1 LGRGPLLLSYIIRRL
16 LSLIPTLLGVSI
28 IVFLFLR
35 MIPGD
40 PALAL
45 AGEHAS
51 EENVERIREEFGLNK
66 PLHEQ
71 YFTYVGKVLR
81 GDLGRSILSRRPISE
96 ELKTRFPATIELSI
110 CALIV
115 ALVVGLPAG
124 IISATKRNS
133 IFDNIAMVGSLLGI
147 SMPIFWLGLMLNWF
161 FAVQLGWLP
170 SVTRLDANIELQR
183 ITNLLIVDSILTGNA
198 EALLNA
204 VQHLILP
211 AVALGTIPMAIIARM
226 TRSAMLEVLEQDYV
240 RTARA
245 KGLRERAVIIR
256 HALGNAL
263 LPVIT
268 IVGLQVGVLLSG
280 AVLTETIFAWPGI
293 GRWLYLS
300 ILSRDYP
307 IVQGMALFITILF
320 LIVNLLVDI
329 SYAMVDPRIRY
340 E

>member
-1 LGRGPLLLSYIIRRL
+1 MTSYIIRRL
-16 LSLIPTLLGVSI
+16 LSLIPTLFGVSI

-45 AGEHAS
+45 AGEHAT
-51 EENVERIREEFGLNK
+51 EGNVERIREEFGLNK
-66 PLHEQ
+66 PLPEQ
-71 YFTYVGKVLR
+71 YLTYMGKVLR
-81 GDLGRSILSRRPISE
+81 GDLGRSILSRRPIADE
-96 ELKTRFPATIELSI
+96 VRVRFPATLELSM

-115 ALVVGLPAG
+115 ALVIGLPAG

-133 IFDNIAMVGSLLGI
+133 PIDNIAMVGSLLGI

-161 FAVQLGWLP
+161 FAVRLGWLP
-170 SVTRLDANIELQR
+170 SVTRLDASIDLQR
-183 ITNLLIVDSILTGNA
+183 ITNLIIVDSILTGNA
-198 EALLNA
+198 EALLNGIK
-204 VQHLILP
+204 HLILP
-211 AVALGTIPMAIIARM
+211 AIALGTIPMAIVARM

-245 KGLRERAVIIR
+245 KGLAERVVTLR
-256 HALGNAL
+256 HALKNAL
-263 LPVIT
+263 LPIIT
-268 IVGLQVGVLLSG
+268 ILGLQVGVLLSG

-307 IVQGMALFITILF
+307 IVQGMALFITVLF
-320 LIVNLLVDI
+320 LVVNLLVDL
-329 SYAMVDPRIRY
+329 SYALVDPRIRY
-340 E
+340 D

>member
-1 LGRGPLLLSYIIRRL
+1 VGRGQLLLSYIIRRV

-45 AGEHAS
+45 AGEHATDA
-51 EENVERIREEFGLNK
+51 NLERIREEFGLNK

-71 YFTYVGKVLR
+71 YLTYMGKVLR
-81 GDLGRSILSRRPISE
+81 GDLGRSVLSRRPISE

-170 SVTRLDANIELQR
+170 SVTRLDSGIELQR
-183 ITNLLIVDSILTGNA
+183 ITNLLVVDSILTGNA

-204 VQHLILP
+204 IQHLILP

-245 KGLRERAVIIR
+245 KGLIERVVIVR
-256 HALGNAL
+256 HALRNAL

-340 E
+340 Q

>member
-1 LGRGPLLLSYIIRRL
+1 MTSYVIRRL

-45 AGEHAS
+45 AGEHAT
-51 EENVERIREEFGLNK
+51 EANVERIREQFGLNK

-71 YFTYVGKVLR
+71 YFTYMGKVLR
-81 GDLGRSILSRRPISE
+81 GDLGRSILSRRPIMDE
-96 ELKTRFPATIELSI
+96 IRVRFPATIELSV
-110 CALIV
+110 CALTV
-115 ALVVGLPAG
+115 ALVVGVPAG

-133 IFDNIAMVGSLLGI
+133 IFDNVAMIGSLLGI

-170 SVTRLDANIELQR
+170 SVTRLDAGVELQR
-183 ITNLLIVDSILTGNA
+183 ITNLLIIDSLLTGNA

-211 AVALGTIPMAIIARM
+211 SVALGTIPMAIIARM

-245 KGLRERAVIIR
+245 KGLRERVVIIR
-256 HALGNAL
+256 HALKNAL

-307 IVQGMALFITILF
+307 IIQGMALFVTILF
-320 LIVNLLVDI
+320 LVMNLLVDV
-329 SYAMVDPRIRY
+329 SYAIVDPRIRY
-340 E
+340 G

>member
-1 LGRGPLLLSYIIRRL
+1 MVSYIIRRL

-45 AGEHAS
+45 AGEHAT
-51 EENVERIREEFGLNK
+51 EANVQRIREEFGLNK

-71 YFTYVGKVLR
+71 YFTYMGKVLR
-81 GDLGRSILSRRPISE
+81 GDLGTSVLSRRPISDE
-96 ELKTRFPATIELSI
+96 VRARFPATIELSV
-110 CALIV
+110 CALTV
-115 ALVVGLPAG
+115 ALIVGLPAG

-133 IFDNIAMVGSLLGI
+133 IFDNIAMVGSLMGI

-161 FAVQLGWLP
+161 FAVRLGWLP
-170 SVTRLDANIELQR
+170 SVTRLDSGIELQR
-183 ITNLLIVDSILTGNA
+183 ITNLLIVDSILTANP
-198 EALLNA
+198 EALINA
-204 VQHLILP
+204 VKHLILP

-226 TRSAMLEVLEQDYV
+226 TRSAMLEVLEQDYM
-240 RTARA
+240 RTARS
-245 KGLRERAVIIR
+245 KGLVERVVIVR
-256 HALGNAL
+256 HALKNAL

-268 IVGLQVGVLLSG
+268 ILGLQVGVLLSG

-307 IVQGMALFITILF
+307 IVQGMALFITVIF
-320 LIVNLLVDI
+320 LIVNLLVDL
-329 SYAMVDPRIRY
+329 SYAVVDPRIRY

>member
-1 LGRGPLLLSYIIRRL
+1 MTSYIIRRV

-45 AGEHAS
+45 AGEHAT
-51 EENVERIREEFGLNK
+51 EANVERIREEFGLNK
-66 PLHEQ
+66 PLPAQ
-71 YFTYVGKVLR
+71 YILYMGKVLR
-81 GDLGRSILSRRPISE
+81 GDLGRSILSRRPISDE
-96 ELKTRFPATIELSI
+96 ITARFPATIELSF
-110 CALIV
+110 CAMVV
-115 ALVVGLPAG
+115 ALMVGLPAG
-124 IISATKRNS
+124 IVSATKRNS
-133 IFDNIAMVGSLLGI
+133 LFDNAAMVGSLLGI
-147 SMPIFWLGLMLNWF
+147 SMPIFWLGLMLNWM

-170 SVTRLDANIELQR
+170 SVTRLDSNIELQR
-183 ITNLLIVDSILTGNA
+183 ITNLIIVDSILTGNA
-198 EALLNA
+198 AALLNGMK
-204 VQHLILP
+204 HLVLP

-245 KGLRERAVIIR
+245 KGLSERVVTLR
-256 HALGNAL
+256 HALANAL

-268 IVGLQVGVLLSG
+268 ILGLQVGVLLSG

-307 IVQGMALFITILF
+307 IVQGMALFITLIF
-320 LIVNLLVDI
+320 LVVNLLVDV
-329 SYAMVDPRIRY
+329 SYALVDPRIRY
-340 E
+340 G

>member
-1 LGRGPLLLSYIIRRL
+1 MTSYIIRRL
-16 LSLIPTLLGVSI
+16 LSLIPTLFGVSI

-45 AGEHAS
+45 AGEHATDA
-51 EENVERIREEFGLNK
+51 NVERIREEFGLNK
-66 PLHEQ
+66 PLPEQ
-71 YFTYVGKVLR
+71 YITYMGKVLR
-81 GDLGRSILSRRPISE
+81 GDLGRSILSRRPISDE
-96 ELKTRFPATIELSI
+96 IRVRFPATLELSI

-133 IFDNIAMVGSLLGI
+133 RIDNIAMVGSLLGI

-161 FAVQLGWLP
+161 FAVRLGWLP
-170 SVTRLDANIELQR
+170 SVTRLDSGIELQR
-183 ITNLLIVDSILTGNA
+183 ITNLIIVDSILTGNA
-198 EALLNA
+198 EALING
-204 VQHLILP
+204 VKHLVLP

-245 KGLRERAVIIR
+245 KGLAERVVTFK
-256 HALGNAL
+256 HALKNAM

-268 IVGLQVGVLLSG
+268 ILGLQVGVLLSG

-307 IVQGMALFITILF
+307 IVQGMALFITSLF
-320 LIVNLLVDI
+320 LVVNLLVDL
-329 SYAMVDPRIRY
+329 SYALVDPRIRY
-340 E
+340 R

>member
-1 LGRGPLLLSYIIRRL
+1 LTSYVIRRL
-16 LSLIPTLLGVSI
+16 LSLISTLLGVSI

-51 EENVERIREEFGLNK
+51 EANVERVREEFGLNK
-66 PLHEQ
+66 PLHQQ
-71 YFTYVGKVLR
+71 YFPYMSKVLR
-81 GDLGRSILSRRPISE
+81 GALGRSILSKRPISDE
-96 ELKTRFPATIELSI
+96 IRVRFPATIELSI
-110 CALIV
+110 CALAV
-115 ALVVGLPAG
+115 ALVVGVPAG
-124 IISATKRNS
+124 MISATRRNS
-133 IFDNIAMVGSLLGI
+133 IFDNVAMVGSLLGI
-147 SMPIFWLGLMLNWF
+147 SMPIFWLGLMLNWL

-170 SVTRLDANIELQR
+170 SVTRLDAAIELQR
-183 ITNLLIVDSILTGNA
+183 ITNLLILDSLLTGNA

-211 AVALGTIPMAIIARM
+211 AIALGTIPMAIIARM

-245 KGLRERAVIIR
+245 KGLKERVVITR
-256 HALGNAL
+256 HALKNAL

-307 IVQGMALFITILF
+307 IVQGMALFITVLF
-320 LIVNLLVDI
+320 LLVNLLVDV
-329 SYAMVDPRIRY
+329 SYALVDPRIRY

>member
-1 LGRGPLLLSYIIRRL
+1 MTSYIIRRL
-16 LSLIPTLLGVSI
+16 LSLIPTLFGVSI
-28 IVFLFLR
+28 LVFLFLR

-45 AGEHAS
+45 AGEHAT
-51 EENVERIREEFGLNK
+51 EANVERIREEFGLNK
-66 PLHEQ
+66 PLPEQ
-71 YFTYVGKVLR
+71 YLTYMAKILR
-81 GDLGRSILSRRPISE
+81 GDLGRSILSRRPITDE
-96 ELKTRFPATIELSI
+96 IRARFPATLELSA
-110 CALIV
+110 CALFV

-133 IFDNIAMVGSLLGI
+133 IFDNTAMIGSLLGI

-161 FAVQLGWLP
+161 FAVRLGWLP
-170 SVTRLDANIELQR
+170 SVTRLDSAIELQR
-183 ITNLLIVDSILTGNA
+183 ITNLIIVDSILTGNA
-198 EALLNA
+198 EALLNGIK
-204 VQHLILP
+204 HLILP

-226 TRSAMLEVLEQDYV
+226 TRSAMLEVLEQDYI

-245 KGLRERAVIIR
+245 KGLVERVVTVR
-256 HALGNAL
+256 HALKNAM

-268 IVGLQVGVLLSG
+268 ILGLQVGVLLSG

-307 IVQGMALFITILF
+307 IVQGMALFITFLF
-320 LIVNLLVDI
+320 LIVNLLVDV
-329 SYAMVDPRIRY
+329 SYALVDPRIRY

>member
-1 LGRGPLLLSYIIRRL
+1 LLSYIIRRV

-45 AGEHAS
+45 AGEHATDA
-51 EENVERIREEFGLNK
+51 NLERIREEFGLNK

-71 YFTYVGKVLR
+71 YLTYMGKVLR
-81 GDLGRSILSRRPISE
+81 GDLGRSVLSRRPISE

-170 SVTRLDANIELQR
+170 SVTRLDSGIELQR
-183 ITNLLIVDSILTGNA
+183 ITNLLVVDSILTGNA

-204 VQHLILP
+204 IQHLILP

-245 KGLRERAVIIR
+245 KGLIERVVIVR
-256 HALGNAL
+256 HALRNAL

-340 E
+340 Q

>member
-1 LGRGPLLLSYIIRRL
+1 MTSYIIRRL
-16 LSLIPTLLGVSI
+16 LSLIPTLFGVSI

-45 AGEHAS
+45 AGEHAT
-51 EENVERIREEFGLNK
+51 EANVERIREEFGLNK
-66 PLHEQ
+66 PLPEQ
-71 YFTYVGKVLR
+71 YITYMAKVLR
-81 GDLGRSILSRRPISE
+81 GDLGRSILSRRPITDE
-96 ELKTRFPATIELSI
+96 IRARFPATIELSL

-115 ALVVGLPAG
+115 ALIVGLPAG

-161 FAVQLGWLP
+161 FAVRLGWLP
-170 SVTRLDANIELQR
+170 SVTRLSSAIELQR
-183 ITNLLIVDSILTGNA
+183 ITNLIIVDSILTGNA
-198 EALLNA
+198 QALLNGI
-204 VQHLILP
+204 QHLILP

-226 TRSAMLEVLEQDYV
+226 TRSAMLEVLEQDYI

-245 KGLRERAVIIR
+245 KGLVERVVTTR
-256 HALGNAL
+256 HALKNAL

-268 IVGLQVGVLLSG
+268 VLGLQVGVLLSG

-307 IVQGMALFITILF
+307 IVQGMALFITVLF
-320 LIVNLLVDI
+320 LVVNLLVDV
-329 SYAMVDPRIRY
+329 SYALVDPRIRY

>member
-1 LGRGPLLLSYIIRRL
+1 LTSYVIRRV

-45 AGEHAS
+45 TGEHAT
-51 EENVERIREEFGLNK
+51 EANVERIREEFGLNK

-71 YFTYVGKVLR
+71 YLTYMGKVLR
-81 GDLGRSILSRRPISE
+81 GDLGRSILSRRPIMDE
-96 ELKTRFPATIELSI
+96 IRVRFPATIELSV
-110 CALIV
+110 CALTV
-115 ALVVGLPAG
+115 ALVVGVPAG
-124 IISATKRNS
+124 IISATRRNS

-170 SVTRLDANIELQR
+170 SVTRLDAGIELQR

-204 VQHLILP
+204 IQHLILP
-211 AVALGTIPMAIIARM
+211 AIALGTIPMAIIARM

-245 KGLRERAVIIR
+245 KGLRERVVIVR
-256 HALGNAL
+256 HALNNAL

-307 IVQGMALFITILF
+307 IVQGMALFITVLF
-320 LIVNLLVDI
+320 LVVNLLVDI
-329 SYAMVDPRIRY
+329 SYALVDPRIRY

>member
-1 LGRGPLLLSYIIRRL
+1 MTSYIIRRL

-45 AGEHAS
+45 AGEHAT
-51 EENVERIREEFGLNK
+51 EANVERIREQFGLNK

-71 YFTYVGKVLR
+71 YFTYMGKVLR
-81 GDLGRSILSRRPISE
+81 GDLGRSILSRRPIMDE
-96 ELKTRFPATIELSI
+96 IRVRFPATIELSV
-110 CALIV
+110 CALTV
-115 ALVVGLPAG
+115 ALVVGVPAG

-133 IFDNIAMVGSLLGI
+133 IFDNIAMIGSLLGI

-170 SVTRLDANIELQR
+170 SVTRLDAGIELQR
-183 ITNLLIVDSILTGNA
+183 ITNLLIIDSLLTGNA

-211 AVALGTIPMAIIARM
+211 SVALGTIPMAIIARM

-245 KGLRERAVIIR
+245 KGLRERVVIIR
-256 HALGNAL
+256 HALKNAL

-307 IVQGMALFITILF
+307 IIQGMALFVTILF
-320 LIVNLLVDI
+320 LVMNLLVDV

-340 E
+340 G

>member
-1 LGRGPLLLSYIIRRL
+1 MTSYIIRRL
-16 LSLIPTLLGVSI
+16 LSLIPTLFGVSI

-45 AGEHAS
+45 AGEHAT
-51 EENVERIREEFGLNK
+51 EANVERIREEFGLNK
-66 PLHEQ
+66 PLYEQ
-71 YFTYVGKVLR
+71 YLTYVGKVLR
-81 GDLGRSILSRRPISE
+81 GDLGRSILSRRPIADE
-96 ELKTRFPATIELSI
+96 VRVRFPATLELSM

-115 ALVVGLPAG
+115 ALVIGLPAG

-133 IFDNIAMVGSLLGI
+133 PIDNIAMVGSLLGI

-161 FAVQLGWLP
+161 FAVRLGWLP
-170 SVTRLDANIELQR
+170 SVTRLDASIDIQR
-183 ITNLLIVDSILTGNA
+183 ITNLIIVDSILTGNA
-198 EALLNA
+198 EALLNGIK
-204 VQHLILP
+204 HLILP
-211 AVALGTIPMAIIARM
+211 AIALGTIPMAIIARM

-245 KGLRERAVIIR
+245 KGLAERVVTLR
-256 HALGNAL
+256 HALKNAL
-263 LPVIT
+263 LPIIT
-268 IVGLQVGVLLSG
+268 ILGLQVGVLLSG

-307 IVQGMALFITILF
+307 IVQGMALFITVLF
-320 LIVNLLVDI
+320 LVVNLLVDL
-329 SYAMVDPRIRY
+329 SYALVDPRIRY
-340 E
+340 D

>member
-1 LGRGPLLLSYIIRRL
+1 MTNYIIRRL
-16 LSLIPTLLGVSI
+16 LSLIPTLFGVSI

-45 AGEHAS
+45 GGEHAT
-51 EENVERIREEFGLNK
+51 EATVERIREEFGLNK
-66 PLHEQ
+66 SLPEQ
-71 YFTYVGKVLR
+71 YITYMGKVLR
-81 GDLGRSILSRRPISE
+81 GDLGRSILSKRPIADE
-96 ELKTRFPATIELSI
+96 IRARFPATLELSV

-124 IISATKRNS
+124 IISATKRNTP
-133 IFDNIAMVGSLLGI
+133 IDNIAMVGSLLGI

-170 SVTRLDANIELQR
+170 SVTRLDASIDLQR
-183 ITNLLIVDSILTGNA
+183 ITNLIIVDSILTGNA
-198 EALLNA
+198 EALLNGIK
-204 VQHLILP
+204 HLILP
-211 AVALGTIPMAIIARM
+211 SIALSTISMAIIARM
-226 TRSAMLEVLEQDYV
+226 TRSAMLEVLEQDYI

-245 KGLRERAVIIR
+245 KGLIERVVTVR
-256 HALGNAL
+256 HALKNAL

-268 IVGLQVGVLLSG
+268 VLGLQVGVLLSG

-307 IVQGMALFITILF
+307 IVQGMALFITTLF
-320 LIVNLLVDI
+320 LVVNLLVDV
-329 SYAMVDPRIRY
+329 SYALVDPRIRY

>member
-1 LGRGPLLLSYIIRRL
+1 MTSYIIRRL

-51 EENVERIREEFGLNK
+51 EDTLQRVREEFGLNK
-66 PLHEQ
+66 PLHAQ
-71 YFTYVGKVLR
+71 YLLYMSKVVR
-81 GDLGRSILSRRPISE
+81 GDLGKSILSKRAISDE
-96 ELKTRFPATIELSI
+96 VLARFPATLELSF
-110 CALIV
+110 CALAI

-133 IFDNIAMVGSLLGI
+133 MFDNLAMIGSLLGI

-170 SVTRLDANIELQR
+170 SVTRLDAGIQLQR
-183 ITNLLIVDSILTGNA
+183 ITNLLVIDSILTANP
-198 EALLNA
+198 EALVNSIK
-204 VQHLILP
+204 HLILP
-211 AVALGTIPMAIIARM
+211 SVALATIPMAIIARM
-226 TRSAMLEVLEQDYV
+226 TRSAMLEVLGQDYV

-245 KGLRERAVIIR
+245 KGLVERVVIVR
-256 HALGNAL
+256 HALQNAL

-268 IVGLQVGVLLSG
+268 ILGLQVGLLLSG

-307 IVQGMALFITILF
+307 IVQGMALLITVVF
-320 LIVNLLVDI
+320 LVVNLLVDL
-329 SYAMVDPRIRY
+329 SYALVDPRIRY
-340 E
+340 Q

>member
-1 LGRGPLLLSYIIRRL
+1 MTNYVIRRL
-16 LSLIPTLLGVSI
+16 LSLIPTLFGVSI

-45 AGEHAS
+45 GGEHAT
-51 EENVERIREEFGLNK
+51 EATVERIREEFGLNK
-66 PLHEQ
+66 PLPQQ
-71 YFTYVGKVLR
+71 YITYMGKVLR
-81 GDLGRSILSRRPISE
+81 GDLGRSILSKRPIADE
-96 ELKTRFPATIELSI
+96 IRVRFPATFELSM

-124 IISATKRNS
+124 IISATKRNTP
-133 IFDNIAMVGSLLGI
+133 IDNIAMVGSLLGI

-161 FAVQLGWLP
+161 FAVELGWLP
-170 SVTRLDANIELQR
+170 SVTRLDASIDLQR
-183 ITNLLIVDSILTGNA
+183 ITNLIIVDSILTGNA
-198 EALLNA
+198 EALLNGIK
-204 VQHLILP
+204 HLILP
-211 AVALGTIPMAIIARM
+211 SVALSTISMAIIARM
-226 TRSAMLEVLEQDYV
+226 TRSAMLEVLEQDYI

-245 KGLRERAVIIR
+245 KGLIERVVTVR
-256 HALGNAL
+256 HALKNAL

-268 IVGLQVGVLLSG
+268 VLGLQVGVLLSG

-307 IVQGMALFITILF
+307 IVQGMALFITALF
-320 LIVNLLVDI
+320 LVVNLLVDV
-329 SYAMVDPRIRY
+329 SYALVDPRIRY

>member
-1 LGRGPLLLSYIIRRL
+1 MTSYIIRRL
-16 LSLIPTLLGVSI
+16 LSLIPTLFGVSI

-45 AGEHAS
+45 AGEHATDA
-51 EENVERIREEFGLNK
+51 NVERIREEFGLNK
-66 PLHEQ
+66 PLPEQ
-71 YFTYVGKVLR
+71 YITYMGKVLR
-81 GDLGRSILSRRPISE
+81 GDLGRSILSRRPITDE
-96 ELKTRFPATIELSI
+96 IRVRFPATLELSL

-133 IFDNIAMVGSLLGI
+133 RIDNIAMVGSLLGI

-161 FAVQLGWLP
+161 FAVRLGWLP
-170 SVTRLDANIELQR
+170 SVTRLDSSIDLQR
-183 ITNLLIVDSILTGNA
+183 ITNLIIVDSILTGNA
-198 EALLNA
+198 EALLNGIK
-204 VQHLILP
+204 HLILP

-245 KGLRERAVIIR
+245 KGLAERVVTFK
-256 HALGNAL
+256 HALKNAM

-268 IVGLQVGVLLSG
+268 VLGLQVGVLLSG

-307 IVQGMALFITILF
+307 IVQGMALFITSLF
-320 LIVNLLVDI
+320 LVVNLLVDL
-329 SYAMVDPRIRY
+329 SYALVDPRIRY
-340 E
+340 G

>member
-1 LGRGPLLLSYIIRRL
+1 MTNYIIRRL
-16 LSLIPTLLGVSI
+16 LSLIPTLFGVSI

-45 AGEHAS
+45 GGEHAT
-51 EENVERIREEFGLNK
+51 EATVERIREEFGLNK
-66 PLHEQ
+66 PLPQQ
-71 YFTYVGKVLR
+71 YITYMGKVLR
-81 GDLGRSILSRRPISE
+81 GDLGRSILSRRPIADE
-96 ELKTRFPATIELSI
+96 IRARFPATFELSV

-133 IFDNIAMVGSLLGI
+133 PIDNIAMVGSLLGI

-161 FAVQLGWLP
+161 FAVELGWLP
-170 SVTRLDANIELQR
+170 SVTRLDASIDLQR
-183 ITNLLIVDSILTGNA
+183 ITNLIIVDSILTGNA
-198 EALLNA
+198 EALLNGIK
-204 VQHLILP
+204 HLILP
-211 AVALGTIPMAIIARM
+211 SVALSTISMAIIARM
-226 TRSAMLEVLEQDYV
+226 TRSAMLEVLEQDYI

-245 KGLRERAVIIR
+245 KGLIERVVTVR
-256 HALGNAL
+256 HALKNAL

-268 IVGLQVGVLLSG
+268 VLGLQVGVLLSG

-307 IVQGMALFITILF
+307 IVQGMALFITALF
-320 LIVNLLVDI
+320 LVVNLLVDV
-329 SYAMVDPRIRY
+329 SYALVDPRIRY

>member
-1 LGRGPLLLSYIIRRL
+1 LTSYIIRRV

-45 AGEHAS
+45 GGEHAT
-51 EENVERIREEFGLNK
+51 EKTVERIREEFGLNK

-71 YFTYVGKVLR
+71 YVTYMSKVLR
-81 GDLGRSILSRRPISE
+81 GDLGRSILSKRPIADE
-96 ELKTRFPATIELSI
+96 IRVRFPATVELSV
-110 CALIV
+110 CALAV
-115 ALVVGLPAG
+115 ALIVGLPAG
-124 IISATKRNS
+124 IISATKRNT
-133 IFDNIAMVGSLLGI
+133 IFDNVAMVGSLLGI

-170 SVTRLDANIELQR
+170 SVTRLDAGIELQR

-204 VQHLILP
+204 IQHLILP
-211 AVALGTIPMAIIARM
+211 AIALGTIPMAIIARM

-245 KGLRERAVIIR
+245 KGLVERVVIIK
-256 HALGNAL
+256 HALKNAL
-263 LPVIT
+263 LPIIT
-268 IVGLQVGVLLSG
+268 IIGLQVGVLLSG

-307 IVQGMALFITILF
+307 IVQGMALFITVLF
-320 LIVNLLVDI
+320 LLVNLLVDI

-340 E
+340 G

>member
-1 LGRGPLLLSYIIRRL
+1 LTSYIIRRV

-45 AGEHAS
+45 TGEHAT
-51 EENVERIREEFGLNK
+51 EANVERIREEFGLNK

-71 YFTYVGKVLR
+71 YLTYMGKVLR
-81 GDLGRSILSRRPISE
+81 GDLGRSILSRRPIMDE
-96 ELKTRFPATIELSI
+96 IRVRFPATIELSV
-110 CALIV
+110 CALTV
-115 ALVVGLPAG
+115 ALVVGVPAG
-124 IISATKRNS
+124 IISATRRNS
-133 IFDNIAMVGSLLGI
+133 IFDNVAMVGSLLGI

-170 SVTRLDANIELQR
+170 SVTRLDAGIELQR

-204 VQHLILP
+204 IQHLILP
-211 AVALGTIPMAIIARM
+211 AIALGTIPMAIIARM
-226 TRSAMLEVLEQDYV
+226 TRSAMLEVLEQDYM

-245 KGLRERAVIIR
+245 KGLVERVVIMR
-256 HALGNAL
+256 HALKNAL

-307 IVQGMALFITILF
+307 IIQGMALFVTILF
-320 LIVNLLVDI
+320 LVVNLLVDV
-329 SYAMVDPRIRY
+329 SYALVDPRIRY
-340 E
+340 G

>member
-1 LGRGPLLLSYIIRRL
+1 MASYIIRRL

-45 AGEHAS
+45 AGEHATDA
-51 EENVERIREEFGLNK
+51 NVERIREEFGLNK

-71 YFTYVGKVLR
+71 YLTYMGKVLR
-81 GDLGRSILSRRPISE
+81 GDLGRSVFNKRYVSD
-96 ELKTRFPATIELSI
+96 ELRARFPATLELSV
-110 CALIV
+110 CALMVAMIV
-115 ALVVGLPAG
+115 GVPAG

-133 IFDNIAMVGSLLGI
+133 IFDNAAMVGSLLGI

-161 FAVQLGWLP
+161 FAVRLGWLP
-170 SVTRLDANIELQR
+170 SVTRLDSGIELQR
-183 ITNLLIVDSILTGNA
+183 ITNLIIVDSILTGNA
-198 EALLNA
+198 HALINGIK
-204 VQHLILP
+204 HLILP

-245 KGLRERAVIIR
+245 KGLAERVVTMR
-256 HALGNAL
+256 HALKNAL

-268 IVGLQVGVLLSG
+268 ILGLQVGLLLSG

-300 ILSRDYP
+300 ILARDYP
-307 IVQGMALFITILF
+307 IVQGMALFIAMLF
-320 LIVNLLVDI
+320 LLVNLLVDL
-329 SYAMVDPRIRY
+329 SYALVDPRIRY
-340 E
+340 Q

>member
-1 LGRGPLLLSYIIRRL
+1 MTSYIIRRL
-16 LSLIPTLLGVSI
+16 LSLIPTLFGVSI

-45 AGEHAS
+45 AGEHAT
-51 EENVERIREEFGLNK
+51 EANVERIREEFGLNK

-71 YFTYVGKVLR
+71 YLTYMGKVLR
-81 GDLGRSILSRRPISE
+81 GDLGRSILSRRPIMDE
-96 ELKTRFPATIELSI
+96 IRVRFPATLELSI

-115 ALVVGLPAG
+115 ALVIGLPAG
-124 IISATKRNS
+124 VISATKRNS
-133 IFDNIAMVGSLLGI
+133 PIDNIAMVGSLLGI

-161 FAVQLGWLP
+161 FAVRLGWLP
-170 SVTRLDANIELQR
+170 SVTRLDASIDLQR
-183 ITNLLIVDSILTGNA
+183 ITNLIIVDSILTGNA
-198 EALLNA
+198 EALLNGIK
-204 VQHLILP
+204 HLILP
-211 AVALGTIPMAIIARM
+211 AIALGTIPMAIVARM

-245 KGLRERAVIIR
+245 KGLAERVVTLR
-256 HALGNAL
+256 HALKNAL
-263 LPVIT
+263 LPIIT
-268 IVGLQVGVLLSG
+268 ILGLQVGVLLSG

-307 IVQGMALFITILF
+307 IVQGMALFITVLF
-320 LIVNLLVDI
+320 LVVNLLVDL
-329 SYAMVDPRIRY
+329 SYALVDPRIRY
-340 E
+340 D

>member
-170 SVTRLDANIELQR
+170 SVTRLDSGIELQR
-183 ITNLLIVDSILTGNA
+183 ITNLLIIDSILTGNA

>member
-1 LGRGPLLLSYIIRRL
+1 MTSYIIRRL

-45 AGEHAS
+45 AGEHATDA
-51 EENVERIREEFGLNK
+51 NVERIREEFGLNK
-66 PLHEQ
+66 PLYEQ
-71 YFTYVGKVLR
+71 YLTYMGKVLR
-81 GDLGRSILSRRPISE
+81 GDLGRSVFNKRYVTD
-96 ELKTRFPATIELSI
+96 ELRARFPATLELSV

-115 ALVVGLPAG
+115 AMIVGLPAG

-133 IFDNIAMVGSLLGI
+133 IFDNAAMVGSLLGI

-161 FAVQLGWLP
+161 FAVRLGWLP
-170 SVTRLDANIELQR
+170 SVTRLDSSIELHR
-183 ITNLLIVDSILTGNA
+183 ITNLIIVDSLLTGNA
-198 EALLNA
+198 EALLNGIK
-204 VQHLILP
+204 HLILP
-211 AVALGTIPMAIIARM
+211 SVALGTIPMAIIARM

-245 KGLRERAVIIR
+245 KGLAERVVTFK
-256 HALGNAL
+256 HALKNAM

-268 IVGLQVGVLLSG
+268 ILGLQVGLLLSG

-300 ILSRDYP
+300 ILARDYP
-307 IVQGMALFITILF
+307 IVQGMALFITFLF
-320 LIVNLLVDI
+320 LMVNLLVDL
-329 SYAMVDPRIRY
+329 SYALVDPRIRY
-340 E
+340 G

>member
-1 LGRGPLLLSYIIRRL
+1 MTSYIIRRL

-45 AGEHAS
+45 AGEHATDA
-51 EENVERIREEFGLNK
+51 NVERIREEFGLNK
-66 PLHEQ
+66 PLYEQ
-71 YFTYVGKVLR
+71 YLTYMGKVLR
-81 GDLGRSILSRRPISE
+81 GDLGRSVFNKRYVTD
-96 ELKTRFPATIELSI
+96 ELLARFPATLELSA
-110 CALIV
+110 CALMV
-115 ALVVGLPAG
+115 AMIVGLPAG

-133 IFDNIAMVGSLLGI
+133 IFDNAAMVGSLLGI

-161 FAVQLGWLP
+161 FAVRLGWLP
-170 SVTRLDANIELQR
+170 SVTRLDSSIELHR
-183 ITNLLIVDSILTGNA
+183 ITNLIIVDSLLTGNA
-198 EALLNA
+198 EALLNGIK
-204 VQHLILP
+204 HLILP
-211 AVALGTIPMAIIARM
+211 SVALGTIPMAIIARM

-245 KGLRERAVIIR
+245 KGLAERVVTFK
-256 HALGNAL
+256 HALKNAM

-268 IVGLQVGVLLSG
+268 ILGLQVGLLLSG

-300 ILSRDYP
+300 ILARDYP
-307 IVQGMALFITILF
+307 IVQGMALFITFLF
-320 LIVNLLVDI
+320 LMVNLLVDL
-329 SYAMVDPRIRY
+329 SYALVDPRIRY
-340 E
+340 G

>member
-1 LGRGPLLLSYIIRRL
+1 MTSYIIRRL

-45 AGEHAS
+45 AGEHAT
-51 EENVERIREEFGLNK
+51 EETVERFRREFGLDK

-71 YFTYVGKVLR
+71 YITYMGKILR
-81 GDLGRSILSRRPISE
+81 GDLGRSILSRRPITDE
-96 ELKTRFPATIELSI
+96 IRVRFPATFELSV
-110 CALIV
+110 CALFV
-115 ALVVGLPAG
+115 ALIVGLPAG

-133 IFDNIAMVGSLLGI
+133 PIDNMAMVGSLLGI
-147 SMPIFWLGLMLNWF
+147 SMPIFWLGLMLNWV

-170 SVTRLDANIELQR
+170 SVTRLDSNIELQR
-183 ITNLLIVDSILTGNA
+183 ITNLIIVDSILTGNA
-198 EALLNA
+198 EALLNGI
-204 VQHLILP
+204 QHLILP
-211 AVALGTIPMAIIARM
+211 AIALGTIPMAIIARM
-226 TRSAMLEVLEQDYV
+226 TRSAMLEVLEQDYI

-245 KGLRERAVIIR
+245 KGLIERVVTVR
-256 HALGNAL
+256 HALRNAL

-268 IVGLQVGVLLSG
+268 ILGLQVGVLLSG

-307 IVQGMALFITILF
+307 IVQGMALFITTLF
-320 LIVNLLVDI
+320 LVVNLLVDI
-329 SYAMVDPRIRY
+329 SYALVDPRIRY

>member
-1 LGRGPLLLSYIIRRL
+1 MTSYIIRRL
-16 LSLIPTLLGVSI
+16 LSLIPTLFGVSI

-45 AGEHAS
+45 AGEHATDA
-51 EENVERIREEFGLNK
+51 NLERIREEFGLNK
-66 PLHEQ
+66 PLPEQ
-71 YFTYVGKVLR
+71 YLTYVGKVLR
-81 GDLGRSILSRRPISE
+81 GDLGRSILSRRPIADE
-96 ELKTRFPATIELSI
+96 IRVRFPATLELSM

-133 IFDNIAMVGSLLGI
+133 PIDNIAMVGSLLGI

-161 FAVQLGWLP
+161 FAVRLGWLP
-170 SVTRLDANIELQR
+170 SVTRLDASIDLQR
-183 ITNLLIVDSILTGNA
+183 ITNLIIVDSILTGNA
-198 EALLNA
+198 EALLNGIK
-204 VQHLILP
+204 HLILP
-211 AVALGTIPMAIIARM
+211 AIALGTIPMAIIARM

-245 KGLRERAVIIR
+245 KGLAERVVTLR
-256 HALGNAL
+256 HALKNAL
-263 LPVIT
+263 LPIIT
-268 IVGLQVGVLLSG
+268 ILGLQVGVLLSG

-307 IVQGMALFITILF
+307 IVQGMALFITVLF
-320 LIVNLLVDI
+320 LVVNLLVDL
-329 SYAMVDPRIRY
+329 SYALVDPRIRY
-340 E
+340 D

>member
-1 LGRGPLLLSYIIRRL
+1 MTSYIIRRL

-51 EENVERIREEFGLNK
+51 EATVERIREEFGLNK
-66 PLHEQ
+66 PLYEQ
-71 YFTYVGKVLR
+71 YLTYMGKILR
-81 GDLGRSILSRRPISE
+81 GDLGRSVFNKRYVSD
-96 ELKTRFPATIELSI
+96 ELRARFPATLELTA
-110 CALIV
+110 CALLV
-115 ALVVGLPAG
+115 AMIVGLPAG

-133 IFDNIAMVGSLLGI
+133 IFDNAAMVGSLLGI

-161 FAVQLGWLP
+161 FAVRLGWLP
-170 SVTRLDANIELQR
+170 SVTRLDADIQLQR
-183 ITNLLIVDSILTGNA
+183 ITNLVIVDSLLTGNA
-198 EALLNA
+198 QALINGIK
-204 VQHLILP
+204 HLILP
-211 AVALGTIPMAIIARM
+211 AIALGTIPMAIIARM

-245 KGLRERAVIIR
+245 KGLAERVVTLK
-256 HALGNAL
+256 HALKNAL

-268 IVGLQVGVLLSG
+268 ILGLQVGLLLSG

-300 ILSRDYP
+300 ILARDYP
-307 IVQGMALFITILF
+307 IVQGMALFITFLF
-320 LIVNLLVDI
+320 LVVNLVVDL
-329 SYAMVDPRIRY
+329 SYALVDPRIRY
-340 E
+340 G

>member
-1 LGRGPLLLSYIIRRL
+1 MTSYIIRRL

-51 EENVERIREEFGLNK
+51 TANVERIREEFGLNK
-66 PLHEQ
+66 PLYEQ
-71 YFTYVGKVLR
+71 YLTYMGKVLR
-81 GDLGRSILSRRPISE
+81 GDLGRSVFNKRYVTD
-96 ELKTRFPATIELSI
+96 ELRARFPATLELSA
-110 CALIV
+110 CALFV
-115 ALVVGLPAG
+115 AMIVGLPAG

-133 IFDNIAMVGSLLGI
+133 IFDNAAMVGSLLGI

-161 FAVQLGWLP
+161 FAVRLGWLP
-170 SVTRLDANIELQR
+170 SVTRLDSGIELHR
-183 ITNLLIVDSILTGNA
+183 ITNLIIVDSLLTGNA
-198 EALLNA
+198 EALLNGIK
-204 VQHLILP
+204 HLILP
-211 AVALGTIPMAIIARM
+211 SVALGTIPMAIIARM

-245 KGLRERAVIIR
+245 KGLAERVVILR
-256 HALGNAL
+256 HALKNAL

-268 IVGLQVGVLLSG
+268 ILGLQVGLLLSG

-300 ILSRDYP
+300 ILARDYP
-307 IVQGMALFITILF
+307 IVQGMALFITVLF
-320 LIVNLLVDI
+320 LVVNLLVDL
-329 SYAMVDPRIRY
+329 SYALVDPRIRY
-340 E
+340 G

>member
-1 LGRGPLLLSYIIRRL
+1 MTSYIIRRL

-45 AGEHAS
+45 AGEHAT
-51 EENVERIREEFGLNK
+51 EANVERIREEFGLNK
-66 PLHEQ
+66 PLYEQ
-71 YFTYVGKVLR
+71 YFTYMGKVLR
-81 GDLGRSILSRRPISE
+81 GDLGTSVLSRRPISDE
-96 ELKTRFPATIELSI
+96 IRARFPATIELSI
-110 CALIV
+110 CALAV
-115 ALVVGLPAG
+115 ALIVGVPAG
-124 IISATKRNS
+124 MISATKRNS
-133 IFDNIAMVGSLLGI
+133 IFDNVAMVGSLLGI

-161 FAVQLGWLP
+161 FAVRLGWLP
-170 SVTRLDANIELQR
+170 SVTRLDSGIELQR
-183 ITNLLIVDSILTGNA
+183 ITNLLIVDSLLTGNP

-204 VQHLILP
+204 IQHLILP
-211 AVALGTIPMAIIARM
+211 AIALGTIPMAIIARM

-245 KGLRERAVIIR
+245 KGLRERVVIAR
-256 HALGNAL
+256 HALKNAL

-300 ILSRDYP
+300 ILARDYP
-307 IVQGMALFITILF
+307 IVQGMALFITVMF
-320 LIVNLLVDI
+320 LIINLLVDL
-329 SYAMVDPRIRY
+329 SYAIVDPRIRY
-340 E
+340 G

>member
-1 LGRGPLLLSYIIRRL
+1 MTSYVIRRL

-45 AGEHAS
+45 AGEHAT
-51 EENVERIREEFGLNK
+51 EANVERIREEFGLNK

-71 YFTYVGKVLR
+71 YLTYMGKVLR
-81 GDLGRSILSRRPISE
+81 GDLGRSILSRRPIMDE
-96 ELKTRFPATIELSI
+96 IRVRFPATIELSI
-110 CALIV
+110 CALTV
-115 ALVVGLPAG
+115 ALFVGVPAG
-124 IISATKRNS
+124 MISATRRNS
-133 IFDNIAMVGSLLGI
+133 IFDNLAMVGSLLGI

-170 SVTRLDANIELQR
+170 SVTRLDAGIQLQR
-183 ITNLLIVDSILTGNA
+183 ITNLLVVDSIITGNA

-211 AVALGTIPMAIIARM
+211 AIALGTIPMAIIARM
-226 TRSAMLEVLEQDYV
+226 TRSAMLEVLEQDYM

-245 KGLRERAVIIR
+245 KGLVERVVIMR
-256 HALGNAL
+256 HALKNAL

-307 IVQGMALFITILF
+307 IIQGMALFITVLF
-320 LIVNLLVDI
+320 LVINLLVDV
-329 SYAMVDPRIRY
+329 SYAVVDPRIRY
-340 E
+340 D

>member
-1 LGRGPLLLSYIIRRL
+1 MTSYIIRRL
-16 LSLIPTLLGVSI
+16 LSLIPTLFGVSI

-45 AGEHAS
+45 GGEHAT
-51 EENVERIREEFGLNK
+51 EATVERIREEFGLNK
-66 PLHEQ
+66 PLPQQ
-71 YFTYVGKVLR
+71 YITYMGKVLR
-81 GDLGRSILSRRPISE
+81 GDLGRSILSKRPIADE
-96 ELKTRFPATIELSI
+96 IRARFPATLELSV

-133 IFDNIAMVGSLLGI
+133 PIDNIAMVGSLLGI

-170 SVTRLDANIELQR
+170 SVTRLDASIDLQR
-183 ITNLLIVDSILTGNA
+183 ITNLIIVDSILTGNA
-198 EALLNA
+198 EALLNGIK
-204 VQHLILP
+204 HLILP
-211 AVALGTIPMAIIARM
+211 SIALSTISMAIIARM
-226 TRSAMLEVLEQDYV
+226 TRSAMLEVLEQDYI

-245 KGLRERAVIIR
+245 KGLIERVVTVR
-256 HALGNAL
+256 HALKNAL

-268 IVGLQVGVLLSG
+268 VLGLQVGVLLSG

-307 IVQGMALFITILF
+307 IVQGMALFITALF
-320 LIVNLLVDI
+320 LVVNLLVDV
-329 SYAMVDPRIRY
+329 SYALVDPRIRY

>member
-1 LGRGPLLLSYIIRRL
+1 LISYVIRRV
-16 LSLIPTLLGVSI
+16 LSLVPTLLGVSI

-51 EENVERIREEFGLNK
+51 EANVERIREEFGLNK
-66 PLHEQ
+66 PLYEQ
-71 YFTYVGKVLR
+71 YLLYMGKVLR
-81 GDLGRSILSRRPISE
+81 GDLGTSVLSRRAIGDE
-96 ELKTRFPATIELSI
+96 VQARFPATLELSV
-110 CALIV
+110 CALAI

-133 IFDNIAMVGSLLGI
+133 VFDNLAMIGSLLGI
-147 SMPIFWLGLMLNWF
+147 SMPIFWLGLMLNWL
-161 FAVQLGWLP
+161 FAVRLGWLP
-170 SVTRLDANIELQR
+170 SVTRLDAGIHIQR
-183 ITNLLIVDSILTGNA
+183 ITNLLVVDSILTANP
-198 EALLNA
+198 EALINA
-204 VQHLILP
+204 IKHLILP
-211 AVALGTIPMAIIARM
+211 SVALATIPMAIIARM

-245 KGLRERAVIIR
+245 KGLVERVVITR
-256 HALGNAL
+256 HALQNAL

-268 IVGLQVGVLLSG
+268 ILGLQVGLLLSG

-300 ILSRDYP
+300 ILARDYP
-307 IVQGMALFITILF
+307 IVQGMALFITLIF
-320 LIVNLLVDI
+320 LVVNLLVDL